1 MSIPRRIEDGTLT
14 LGTLSKLVTSNE
26 VLSKEWKV
34 KLTWGFKLGK
44 LYGKVID
51 GPFVQEKFY
60 EGEYTH
66 ILLARMHYDFSLAL
80 QPLIDKKK
88 REIRLAS
95 LNRKKDGDDDIKTM
109 RERAQ
114 EIRHRD
120 KEQ

>member
-1 MSIPRRIEDGTLT
+1 MSIPRQIEDGTLT

-44 LYGKVID
+44 LYGKVVD

-80 QPLIDKKK
+80 QPLIEAKQ
-88 REIRLAS
+88 RAIRLAS
-95 LNRKKDGDDDIKTM
+95 LNRKKGGDDDVKTM
-109 RERAQ
+109 GERAQ
-114 EIRHRD
+114 EIRD
-120 KEQ
+120 SEVEK